1 MKSVQNKSETKSTL
15 KDYKENKDSEMVM
28 EKDKKTNNISK
39 PQFKCK
45 TCGAKFRKENT
56 MNKHY
61 NTKHEEQSFK
71 VCGLRFETSLEV
83 LQHVAK
89 EHSENII
96 GNISIQEKE
105 N

>member
-1 MKSVQNKSETKSTL
+1 
-15 KDYKENKDSEMVM
+15 
-28 EKDKKTNNISK
+28 
-39 PQFKCK
+39 
-45 TCGAKFRKENT
+45 